1 MSILFF
7 LRNMSESPVTIP
19 LPRSALILF
28 KILRAPSRQQNV
40 IVMTHC

>member
-7 LRNMSESPVTIP
+7 LRNMSESPVMIP
-19 LPRSALILF
+19 LIVF
-28 KILRAPSRQQNV
+28 KTLRAPSRQHNV